1 MLYFLV
7 NNKKI
12 GQIISLLKK
21 EFPGPD
27 PKPSRS
33 DPLDV
38 LIATM
43 LSQNTTDKTSY
54 RAFQNL
60 KNDIGSWED
69 VLNAPIAKIKKAIK
83 VCGLANQKALS
94 IKKLLSSLKRKY
106 GKLSLNYIKKMNDI
120 AVYEDLLKHNGI
132 GVKTV
137 SCVLAFGLG
146 RDIFPVDTHVHRLSN
161 RLGLV
166 RTKTPDKTYELAGGI
181 IPEGK
186 KFLLHMLL
194 IRFGRKICR
203 AKNPFCGNCV
213 LYDLCEFEDKEKYL
227 FIQPR
232 SRNNSSAKPKE
243 NNFIILEH
251 IAP

>member
-1 MLYFLV
+1 LK
-7 NNKKI
+7 NKI
-12 GQIISLLKK
+12 NQIIKLLKK

-27 PKPSRS
+27 PKPSKS

-60 KNDIGSWED
+60 KKDFSGWND
-69 VLNAPIAKIKKAIK
+69 VLNSSSAKIKNAIR
-83 VCGLANQKALS
+83 VCGLVNQKTKS
-94 IKKLLSSLKRKY
+94 IKMVLRKLKAKH
-106 GKLSLNYIKKMNDI
+106 GMLSLDYIKRLSDDEI
-120 AVYEDLLKHNGI
+120 YEELLKYDGV

-146 RDIFPVDTHVHRLSN
+146 RDVFPVDTHVHRLSN
-161 RLGLV
+161 RLGLANS
-166 RTKTPDKTYELAGGI
+166 KQPDKTFLQLKDI

-186 KFLLHMLL
+186 RFLLHTLL
-194 IRFGRKICR
+194 IRFGRKICK
-203 AKNPFCGNCV
+203 AKNPLCGKCV
-213 LYDLCEFEDKEKYL
+213 LYDLCEFNDKEHYAV
-227 FIQPR
+227 QVE
-232 SRNNSSAKPKE
+232 SNPKE

-251 IAP
+251 V